1 MDTPKLP
8 GFTGQK
14 ATSGKKTLR
23 DLVGEHDAKTA
34 AANSFLT
41 PRPNLDGSGLLLA
54 FPGQDQLAGFV
65 AAHYRTLFSSLDG
78 LDDLR
83 LIAGGPLQTKRL
95 YANGRSAAPDL
106 LFETPDGE
114 IVVVALHR
122 DPPKDVRLN
131 LGTELTVIEA
141 LHGKARGVIITPA
154 VDGEISERIAG
165 YVEEIRRTHQVDWV
179 RYTINME
186 IDSK

>member
-8 GFTGQK
+8 GFNGQK
-14 ATSGKKTLR
+14 SSGKKTLR
-23 DLVGEHDAKTA
+23 DLVGEHDAPTA
-34 AANSFLT
+34 AGNSFLT
-41 PRPNLDGSGLLLA
+41 PRPGGSGPGLRLA
-54 FPGQDQLAGFV
+54 FPGQEQLAGFV
-65 AAHYRTLFSSLDG
+65 AAHYRTLFGTLDG
-78 LDDLR
+78 LDDLK

-95 YANGRSAAPDL
+95 YASGRSAAPDL

-131 LGTELTVIEA
+131 LGTELAVIEA
-141 LHGKARGVIITPA
+141 LHGRARGVIITPSVA
-154 VDGEISERIAG
+154 GEIEDRISA
-165 YVEEIRRTHQVDWV
+165 YIREIQVDHQVDWV

-186 IDSK
+186 IESK